1 MPSDAHEVDAVAVAS
16 AVRQVMS
23 QMGAV
28 HAHCFTVPQNAHVA
42 PNHLLPRLKI
52 EEMDR
57 NAEQKEKTGLI

>member
-1 MPSDAHEVDAVAVAS
+1 
-16 AVRQVMS
+16 
-23 QMGAV
+23 MGAV
-28 HAHCFTVPQNAHVA
+28 HAHCFTVPQDAHVA